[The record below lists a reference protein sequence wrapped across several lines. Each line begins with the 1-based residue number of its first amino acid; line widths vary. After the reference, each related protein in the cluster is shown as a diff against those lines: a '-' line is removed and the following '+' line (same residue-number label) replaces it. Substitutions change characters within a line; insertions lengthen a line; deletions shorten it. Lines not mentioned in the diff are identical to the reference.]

1 MEFASFYARMGSKV
15 TVIEALP
22 RILPAEDEEIAK
34 VVKKRLEKTGI
45 TFVAG
50 ATVASAKASANS
62 VTLSLKDVDGKEVSL
77 EADVVISAVG
87 VVSNTK
93 NLGLELLGVEFERG
107 AIRVDRECRTNVAG
121 IWAIGD
127 AAGAP
132 MLAHK
137 ASHDGVRAVEAM
149 AGQETHAP
157 KPSSIPRCTYC
168 DPQIASIGLTE
179 DQARADN
186 RAVRIGRFPFAA
198 NGKAIAMGDSEG
210 LIKVIYD
217 DSTGELLGAH
227 MTGPEVTELIAAF
240 SVGMSAEAT
249 DETIAQTI
257 FAHPTLSESLHEA
270 SLSSLG
276 RALHVG

>member
-1 MEFASFYARMGSKV
+1 M
-15 TVIEALP
+15 
-22 RILPAEDEEIAK
+22 
-34 VVKKRLEKTGI
+34 
-45 TFVAG
+45 AG